1 MLNRYDFDFDYAD
14 DFASRWN
21 EGYGRFRTWMI
32 VAGVLLMLVG
42 IASAFDPFSIYALVQ
57 GLISVVLI
65 AGGVGGLVTYA
76 RAPELL
82 RSPAMLVMGVLNAL
96 LGVMLLALPAYLTAG
111 TVVFLLAFL
120 FIIAGAERI
129 TSARRM
135 RYFGLPSSGLN
146 TAAGV
151 LNVVAGV
158 AFLLLPLT
166 SSAVLGYFM
175 SAYLVVGGVTLL
187 AQAASMRRVER
198 K

>member
-14 DFASRWN
+14 DFAHRWN
-21 EGYGRFRTWMI
+21 DGYRRVRTWLI
-32 VAGVLLMLVG
+32 VAGVLLVLVG

-57 GLISVVLI
+57 GVVSAVLI
-65 AGGVGGLVTYA
+65 VAGVGALVSYA
-76 RAPELL
+76 RTPELL
-82 RSPAMLVMGVLNAL
+82 RSPGMLVMGVLNAL

-111 TVVFLLAFL
+111 TVTFLLAFL

-151 LNVVAGV
+151 LNIVAGV
-158 AFLLLPLT
+158 AFLLLPVA
-166 SSAVLGYFM
+166 SSVVLGYVM

-187 AQAASMRRVER
+187 AQAASMRPIDR
-198 K
+198 

>member
-1 MLNRYDFDFDYAD
+1 MLDRYDFDFDYAD
-14 DFASRWN
+14 DFAGRWN
-21 EGYGRFRTWMI
+21 EGYRRARTWMI

-42 IASAFDPFSIYALVQ
+42 IASALDPFSIYALVQ
-57 GLISVVLI
+57 GVISVALI
-65 AGGVGGLVTYA
+65 VGGVGGLVAYA
-76 RAPELL
+76 RTPELL
-82 RSPAMLVMGVLNAL
+82 RSPAALVMGVLNAL

-120 FIIAGAERI
+120 FIISGAERI

-166 SSAVLGYFM
+166 TSAVLGYFM
-175 SAYLVVGGVTLL
+175 SAYLLVGGVTLL

-198 K
+198 

>member
-1 MLNRYDFDFDYAD
+1 MHNRYDFDFDYAD

-21 EGYGRFRTWMI
+21 EGYGRVRTWMI

-57 GLISVVLI
+57 GLISVALI
-65 AGGVGGLVTYA
+65 AGGVGGVVTYA

-82 RSPAMLVMGVLNAL
+82 RSPATLVMGVLNAL

-146 TAAGV
+146 TAAGA
-151 LNVVAGV
+151 LNIVAGV
-158 AFLLLPLT
+158 AFLLLPLA

-187 AQAASMRRVER
+187 AQAASMRRIER
-198 K
+198 